1 MRTACLPVVL
11 TFMLSAMMLGQSMNP
26 PYLSEMPS
34 VERIMQ
40 DVKGTDPADTFARQ
54 MATLLEMKK
63 IVEDMAWGLEHRAF
77 NKLTP
82 DESKLTA
89 EYNKAFNDR
98 LASSGKKAFNAT
110 GNYYGPK
117 FRSAVLSQFFSQNF
131 LQLYYKADA
140 TEMARQQKLSQP
152 QENIFGADKAPA
164 GGMSS
169 PQMGDALKGFAKA
182 ITGLTGQAA
191 PDGMRINGIYKG
203 GGAGIGFTV
212 STASVSCE
220 DLVPDGREYSL
231 EPGGSQIRVTIANEG
246 QPIVMTLRSDGSL
259 SGSGTVTV
267 AGRVQVGTW
276 KVWIPDTVNNTY
288 YGYPTTGHYE
298 NQPIYK
304 PKSARCTFGAMS
316 PTGAY
321 GANVG
326 NAVRF
331 AQGLAGQHPPEFKIT
346 PGVRLVGLY
355 SGAGGAIEFEE
366 DSATI
371 KCGGSKKEIGYAVVP
386 NGNQFL
392 VTMDGGGT
400 LALDAGGRLTTQN
413 SGPLGCIA
421 GTLALGGVA
430 PAGGMRAGGAVN
442 SSGSSGSSAATGP
455 AILALASG
463 LPSSADGGNVIG
475 GHTFGVS
482 REDFATVLTK
492 AGFHPP
498 AGTSVVSGWAQ
509 ACNSGQPACQ
519 QGFNAMAAAS
529 VKTVTLDAGGRA
541 NFPELPAGVYYV
553 FGSTKYG
560 SGHLLWN
567 LRVELRPGGQT
578 LTLNERNAMAME

>member
-400 LALDAGGRLTTQN
+400 LALDAGGRLTTQKQRPAGLHCRN
-413 SGPLGCIA
+413 ASTWRRCACGWNASGRCGQQQRQQWKQRSHRTGDSGASEWVTVLGRRRECDRRPHLRRQPGRLCDSADQSGVPSSGGNI
-421 GTLALGGVA
+421 GGVGLGA
-430 PAGGMRAGGAVN
+430 GLQQRPTSLPARLQRDGCCECENSDARRRREGKFSRTAGGSLLRFWLNQIRQRPFAVE
-442 SSGSSGSSAATGP
+442 
-455 AILALASG
+455 
-463 LPSSADGGNVIG
+463 PS
-475 GHTFGVS
+475 
-482 REDFATVLTK
+482 R
-492 AGFHPP
+492 
-498 AGTSVVSGWAQ
+498 
-509 ACNSGQPACQ
+509 
-519 QGFNAMAAAS
+519 
-529 VKTVTLDAGGRA
+529 
-541 NFPELPAGVYYV
+541 
-553 FGSTKYG
+553 
-560 SGHLLWN
+560 
-567 LRVELRPGGQT
+567 
-578 LTLNERNAMAME
+578 